1 MPIVYEV
8 ENVRDGSTISTRRV
22 TAIQNGKKIFHLTGS
37 FDSFSGGFEHN
48 VEMPKVPGPDG
59 LLAEHEHA
67 RNFVDRIPE
76 SLRTRFL
83 SEQPIEARHVTFID
97 PCDPDIAEPIR
108 HIWLRASDELPSN
121 PKLHQCLLAFVR
133 CCRCHHHHLSLTLS
147 LSLSLSYYIRLIR
160 HTHNSVQI
168 TIFSQQLYYHTVQ
181 HSGLVISPQLRL
193 IIPCGFIEKSS

>member
-133 CCRCHHHHLSLTLS
+133 CCRCHHHHHHLSLTLS
-147 LSLSLSYYIRLIR
+147 LSLSHIIFDSFDTHTTVFRLQSSL
-160 HTHNSVQI
+160 NSFTTTRCNI
-168 TIFSQQLYYHTVQ
+168 L
-181 HSGLVISPQLRL
+181 GW
-193 IIPCGFIEKSS
+193 